1 MKFEEIFVIVYTQVE
16 AMLFNMISMEFWTDA
31 VDALYWFVVCYLKG
45 NKFDM
50 SGSHS
55 ALRSSRAELLAL

>member
-1 MKFEEIFVIVYTQVE
+1 MKLEEIVVIVYTQVQ
-16 AMLFNMISMEFWTDA
+16 AMSFNIVSVEFWTDA
-31 VDALYWFVVCYLKG
+31 VDALYWFVVCYLKC

-55 ALRSSRAELLAL
+55 ALRSSTAELLPL